1 MNLEI
6 KSVTSEAA
14 REIQD
19 DLSQG
24 KTRGK
29 GDEEE

>member
-6 KSVTSEAA
+6 KSVTSATTAET
-14 REIQD
+14 QD

-24 KTRGK
+24 KTK
-29 GDEEE
+29 DKDANKE